1 MLHFKT
7 IEPATLGLLKSLME
21 LPALRETRLVGG
33 TSLALQ
39 IGHRQS
45 IDLDLFGNLIGEE
58 IDLKEQI
65 YSLGE
70 IVIIKNIPN
79 IHIWMVN
86 GIKVDVV
93 RYPFPWIGEM
103 ISLDNLRLAGLK
115 DIAAMKLAAVTGRG
129 SKKDF
134 IDIFF
139 LLKRFSLKEMVQW
152 YSEKYK
158 DASLFLVL
166 KSLAYFVDA
175 DSDDEPVMVK
185 RIVWKEIK
193 NSIDKEVNQF
203 IKHNDI
209 N

>member
-21 LPALRETRLVGG
+21 LPALRETRLAGG
-33 TSLALQ
+33 TALALQ

-45 IDLDLFGNLIGEE
+45 IDLGLFGNLIGEE

-65 YSLGE
+65 FSLGD
-70 IVIIKNIPN
+70 IVVLKNIPN

-103 ISLDNLRLAGLK
+103 IIHDNLRLAGLK

-175 DSDDEPVMVK
+175 DSDDEPVMLK
-185 RIVWKEIK
+185 RIEWKEIK

-203 IKHNDI
+203 IKHNDT

>member
-58 IDLKEQI
+58 NDLKEQI
-65 YSLGE
+65 FSLGE

>member
-65 YSLGE
+65 FSLGE